1 MLRGFR
7 NNYYESYFLLCT
19 IETNAK
25 ELLEAVAKLFEGC
38 CTFVR
43 KVTTRPQLLLA
54 ARELT
59 TR

>member
-1 MLRGFR
+1 MLRRFR

-25 ELLEAVAKLFEGC
+25 ELLEAVTKLREGC

-54 ARELT
+54 SP
-59 TR
+59 